1 MSNYLKRFEPDL
13 DVIRF
18 PLNILRNLGRILSA
32 DLILLI
38 SKSMSKTRWHRCYVL
53 YSIIERVDT
62 PADNKELVHYLPH
75 HLVVHKDKE
84 TTKVRVVFDSSSKI
98 KTQSSLNDVLHSD
111 PCLLPFLQDILS
123 RFRIEKIGLVAYT
136 IQAFLQISINKESHD
151 LVRFLWYEDI
161 YKENPELATLR
172 FCRVVFVC
180 RWLIKQ
186 FRWYWRCL

>member
-1 MSNYLKRFEPDL
+1 M
-13 DVIRF
+13 
-18 PLNILRNLGRILSA
+18 GCILST
-32 DLILLI
+32 DFILLL

-111 PCLLPFLQDILS
+111 PCLLSFLQDILS

-186 FRWYWRCL
+186 FR